1 MTVSACISSANDTEE
16 CSFEEQAAKNK
27 KITDTAIMVSKWIFF
42 IVYSYKNNKIGCKY
56 KISLNYSQAKVLQ
69 SQVFEETYT

>member
-1 MTVSACISSANDTEE
+1 
-16 CSFEEQAAKNK
+16 
-27 KITDTAIMVSKWIFF
+27 MVSKWIFF